1 MQKITPHLWFDKEA
15 KEAADLY
22 TSIFKDPLSLA
33 MVVRANLEISEKPV
47 GDKRM
52 IFSGTIDQIK
62 EDIAGCNDI
71 GAHELFFD
79 PTFSPGAQSLDRWLA
94 LMEQLR
100 KLRRGLQA
108 RAGHRAQDFRLSW
121 LSGVICG
128 GTSHSLFL
136 NPGFSESAS
145 SKCASVAP
153 GRYCGLLPACSRSGG
168 PTR

>member
-1 MQKITPHLWFDKEA
+1 M
-15 KEAADLY
+15 
-22 TSIFKDPLSLA
+22 A
-33 MVVRANLEISEKPV
+33 MVVRANLEISEKPA

-100 KLRRGLQA
+100 KLRGGLQA
-108 RAGHRAQDFRLSW
+108 SW
-121 LSGVICG
+121 LQSAGFQALLVIW
-128 GTSHSLFL
+128 SDLWWNL
-136 NPGFSESAS
+136 AL
-145 SKCASVAP
+145 A
-153 GRYCGLLPACSRSGG
+153 LP
-168 PTR
+168 

>member
-1 MQKITPHLWFDKEA
+1 
-15 KEAADLY
+15 
-22 TSIFKDPLSLA
+22 LA
-33 MVVRANLEISEKPV
+33 MVVRANLEISEKPA

-108 RAGHRAQDFRLSW
+108 RETLIKLSA
-121 LSGVICG
+121 
-128 GTSHSLFL
+128 F
-136 NPGFSESAS
+136 N
-145 SKCASVAP
+145 
-153 GRYCGLLPACSRSGG
+153 SRSRSDLWWNLALAL
-168 PTR
+168 P

>member
-1 MQKITPHLWFDKEA
+1 M
-15 KEAADLY
+15 
-22 TSIFKDPLSLA
+22 A
-33 MVVRANLEISEKPV
+33 MVVRANLEISEKPA

-62 EDIAGCNDI
+62 EDIPGCNDI

-108 RAGHRAQDFRLSW
+108 RETLIKLSAF
-121 LSGVICG
+121 
-128 GTSHSLFL
+128 H
-136 NPGFSESAS
+136 
-145 SKCASVAP
+145 
-153 GRYCGLLPACSRSGG
+153 SRSS
-168 PTR
+168 

>member
-1 MQKITPHLWFDKEA
+1 
-15 KEAADLY
+15 
-22 TSIFKDPLSLA
+22 
-33 MVVRANLEISEKPV
+33 MVVRANLEISEKPA

-94 LMEQLR
+94 LMER
-100 KLRRGLQA
+100 FGNCGAVCKL
-108 RAGHRAQDFRLSW
+108 AGHRAQDFRLCW

-136 NPGFSESAS
+136 NPGFFRVCVFEMCFS
-145 SKCASVAP
+145 
-153 GRYCGLLPACSRSGG
+153 CSRSVLR
-168 PTR
+168 PLACLFAIRWSNEMK

>member
-1 MQKITPHLWFDKEA
+1 M
-15 KEAADLY
+15 
-22 TSIFKDPLSLA
+22 A
-33 MVVRANLEISEKPV
+33 MVVRANLEISEKPA

-62 EDIAGCNDI
+62 EDIPGCNDI

-108 RAGHRAQDFRLSW
+108 SWPQSAGFQAL
-121 LSGVICG
+121 LVIW
-128 GTSHSLFL
+128 SDLWWNL
-136 NPGFSESAS
+136 AL
-145 SKCASVAP
+145 A
-153 GRYCGLLPACSRSGG
+153 LP
-168 PTR
+168 